1 MKKILFL
8 LFSFY
13 FLLSTGLSAQPA
25 TDFDRW
31 FDGRTLRLDCLHEGW
46 ADGDTVRIVRWRER
60 GGQWYGAHTQLVDP
74 FDNGEYRVEMRDAAT
89 GQLLYSHGYNTLF
102 SEYKNT
108 PEGHR
113 VVRQFEE
120 VLLLPMPRHPV
131 YIVLQRRD
139 STLTLFDATL
149 QYFNPEDLSEYSEYS
164 EYSENFQFSIF
175 NSQFSILSGSPAEKV
190 DLVFVFQGYAEGDTA
205 QFRSDFH
212 RMTAALF
219 AQEPFAS
226 HRDDFNL
233 YAVAADVGVDY
244 GTFGADR
251 YLMTFDLWR
260 LHDAIGTTPCDYIV
274 VVVNDSRYGGGAIY
288 NFYATTSLHRQAEQV
303 LPHELGHAI
312 GGLADEYVDESLSYG
327 SMHQMPRE
335 PLEPNITNLVDFASK
350 WQSMLPP
357 DTPVPTP
364 VPTVPRSECGPLGV
378 YEGAGYA
385 PKGLYRPTPHCMMR
399 DYAPFC
405 PVCRRRLE
413 DVFGRYTR

>member
-1 MKKILFL
+1 MH
-8 LFSFY
+8 
-13 FLLSTGLSAQPA
+13 
-25 TDFDRW
+25 FDDW

-46 ADGDTVRIVRWRER
+46 SDGDTVRIVRWRER
-60 GGQWYGAHTQLVDP
+60 GAQWYGPHTQLVDP
-74 FDNGEYRVEMRDAAT
+74 FDNGEYRVEMRDAVT
-89 GQLLYSHGYNTLF
+89 GRLLYSRGYNTLF
-102 SEYKNT
+102 GEYKNT
-108 PEGHR
+108 PEGHH

-164 EYSENFQFSIF
+164 EYSENFQFSILNF
-175 NSQFSILSGSPAEKV
+175 QFSILSGSPAQKV
-190 DLVFVFQGYAEGDTA
+190 DLVFVYQGYADGDTA
-205 QFRSDFH
+205 QLRSDAD

-219 AQEPFAS
+219 ANEPFTS

-233 YAVAADVGVDY
+233 YFVAADVGADY

-260 LHDAIGTTPCDYIV
+260 LHDAIGTTPCDYIII
-274 VVVNDSRYGGGAIY
+274 VVNDSRYGGGAIY

-312 GGLADEYVDESLSYG
+312 GGLADEYVDEDLSYG
-327 SMHQMPRE
+327 DIHQLPRE

-350 WQSMLPP
+350 WQPLLPP
-357 DTPVPTP
+357 GTPVPTP
-364 VPTVPRSECGPLGV
+364 VPVVPRTECGPIGV

-405 PVCRRRLE
+405 PVCRQRLE
-413 DVFGRYTR
+413 EVFGRYTR